1 MSDDHDESKDRKQ
14 QTMTDHQ
21 ESDVEATT
29 RLPVLRGSGPTGL
42 DRNDRNDRNGLDA
55 FDPEAIL
62 AQPPDALDIAA
73 ELAAPPR
80 RKLPLLRLLLFAGM
94 VAGLAFGGGA
104 YYQKHYGTAA
114 AGTAGG
120 FSARTGGGFGTGTAR
135 SGEGGAPTGGSG
147 AEGGGFG
154 GAGAAAGAGT
164 GGGAGG
170 AGSTGAATTGTVK
183 LVDGTTVYLTTSSGS
198 VVKVTTGSST
208 KITKST
214 GIGTS
219 ALLPGQTVTVEG
231 TTDTSGDLAATS
243 VAEG

>member
-1 MSDDHDESKDRKQ
+1 MSDDHDESKDRKK
-14 QTMTDHQ
+14 QTMADHQ
-21 ESDVEATT
+21 QSDVGATT
-29 RLPVLRGSGPTGL
+29 RLPVLRGSG
-42 DRNDRNDRNGLDA
+42 

-62 AQPPDALDIAA
+62 AEPPDALDIAA

-80 RKLPLLRLLLFAGM
+80 RKLPLLSLLLFAEM

-114 AGTAGG
+114 SGTAGAL
-120 FSARTGGGFGTGTAR
+120 SARTGGGFGGGTAR
-135 SGEGGAPTGGSG
+135 SGESGAPAG

-154 GAGAAAGAGT
+154 GAAAGAGTGAAAGAG
-164 GGGAGG
+164 GAG
-170 AGSTGAATTGTVK
+170 AGSATTTGTVK

-198 VVKVTTGSST
+198 VVEVTTGSST

-214 GIGTS
+214 AVATS

-231 TTDTSGDLAATS
+231 TTDSSGDLAATS